1 MIPSNRPF
9 FPPFRSS
16 SYEAF
21 ELLGQ
26 GTIKRKPTYVTLNDD
41 QTMHTTLLDELHQ
54 RAQGIRRCADHNT
67 REVG

>member
-54 RAQGIRRCADHNT
+54 RA
-67 REVG
+67 